1 MKKGLIFIWLFI
13 CLSSF
18 LSAQDFTQVTAGD
31 IVNDGGW
38 NYACCWAD
46 FTGNGFDDLFVCN
59 NDSNSGKH
67 NFLYTNNGDGTFLT
81 YTTGTIISDGNS
93 SYGCAAADYDNDGD
107 IDLFVSNYNENNCLY
122 QNNGDWTF
130 TKILTGSIVTDNG
143 KSTGCEWIDYDKDG
157 WLDLFVCNRDE
168 PNFLYNN
175 NGDGTFTRITGQPL
189 VTESKNTGDCGWAD
203 FDGNGYPDVFLA
215 NSGPDYN
222 TCYLNNG
229 DGTFSQLTGDP
240 CVSDLESFDFVA
252 CGDYDN
258 DGDMDIYTAPGML
271 PASAYDLYL
280 YQNNGDGSFV
290 RITDLPHSCLN
301 SGGSAD
307 FIDYDYDGD
316 LDIFHCAYDGNNI
329 VLENDG
335 AGNFSQVTTG
345 VLATEGGYNKDPGW
359 SDYDQDG
366 DLDVFM
372 AVNNYSSG
380 NNKFFTNNGNTN
392 NWISIN
398 LQGTISNLNGI
409 GAKISITTDIFGET
423 VTQTRRLSCR
433 NSLTESIGLGD
444 ATIIDY
450 IEVVWPSG
458 LVSSLQDI
466 ATNQFL
472 EITEESDLN
481 LLNVQ
486 VDEFSGIATW
496 EYPELPEGVVLEECL
511 LYLDNSLIFTATS
524 SDTLYDMSSLLST
537 GVSYLFGIEAIYN
550 IGSSDLIEVNFTYLG
565 TSANDSVKPI
575 DFILHQNYP
584 NPFNPITSISFNL
597 NKPESVSLEII
608 NLKGQKVKT
617 LVDEIL
623 PSGSHQI
630 YWDGTNSVNQK
641 VASGVYLYK
650 LKTNNSEQTKKMI
663 LLK

>member
-1 MKKGLIFIWLFI
+1 MKKGLIFIGLFI

-18 LSAQDFTQVTAGD
+18 LSAQEFTQITAGD

-46 FTGNGFDDLFVCN
+46 LNGNGYDDLFVCN
-59 NDSNSGKH
+59 NDSDNGKH
-67 NFLYTNNGDGTFLT
+67 NFLYFNNGDGTFLT
-81 YTTGTIISDGNS
+81 YTTGTVISDGNS

-130 TKILTGSIVTDNG
+130 TKILTGSIVTNNG
-143 KSTGCEWIDYDKDG
+143 RSTGCEWIDYDKDG

-203 FDGNGYPDVFLA
+203 FDENGYPDVFLA

-222 TCYLNNG
+222 TCYFNNG

-240 CVSDLESFDFVA
+240 CVSDLESFDSVA

-271 PASAYDLYL
+271 PGSAYDLYL

-290 RITDLPHSCLN
+290 RITGLPHSGIN

-316 LDIFHCAYDGNNI
+316 LDIFHCAYDGDNI

-335 AGNFSQVTTG
+335 AGNYSQITTG
-345 VLATEGGYNKDPGW
+345 ALATEGGYNKDPGW
-359 SDYDQDG
+359 VDFDLDG
-366 DLDVFM
+366 DIDVFM
-372 AVNNYSSG
+372 AVNNYFG
-380 NNKFFTNNGNTN
+380 GDNKFFTNNGNN
-392 NWISIN
+392 NSWIGIK
-398 LQGTISNLNGI
+398 LQGIASNNNGIDAVITIS
-409 GAKISITTDIFGET
+409 ADISGQS
-423 VTQTRRLSCR
+423 VTQTRRLSNR
-433 NSLTESIGLGD
+433 NSLTEFIGLGD
-444 ATIIDY
+444 ASIIGE
-450 IEVVWPSG
+450 IEVVWPSE
-458 LVSSLQDI
+458 LVTNLQDVSV
-466 ATNQFL
+466 NQFL
-472 EITEESDLN
+472 EIVEEVDLN
-481 LLNVQ
+481 LQNVQ
-486 VDEFSGIATW
+486 VDEYSGIATW
-496 EYPELPEGVVLEECL
+496 EYPELPAGVMLLECRL
-511 LYLDNSLIFTATS
+511 FLDSSLIFTATS
-524 SDTLYDMSSLLST
+524 GETQYDMSALLST
-537 GVSYLFGIEAIYN
+537 GVLYTFGIEAIYN
-550 IGSSDLIEVNFTYLG
+550 IGSSDLEEIDFTYMG
-565 TSANDSVKPI
+565 TSANNSLISK
-575 DFILHQNYP
+575 FNLTNYP

-597 NKPESVSLEII
+597 NTPGNVCLEII
-608 NLKGQKVKT
+608 NLKGQKIKT
-617 LVDEIL
+617 LIDEIL

-630 YWDGTNSVNQK
+630 CWNGTNSVNEK
-641 VASGVYLYK
+641 VSSGVYLYK